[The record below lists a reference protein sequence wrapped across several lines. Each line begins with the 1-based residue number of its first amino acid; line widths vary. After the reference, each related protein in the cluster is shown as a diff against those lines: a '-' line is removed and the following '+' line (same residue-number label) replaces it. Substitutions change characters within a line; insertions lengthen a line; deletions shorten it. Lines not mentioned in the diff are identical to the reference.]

1 MYDCEK
7 WLELIPKLNVW
18 MHAQLELSVSQQTEE
33 IIRRSKR
40 RNIEPEKENEQKI
53 MNVCT
58 LSIRVRQNEQPTFF
72 QATFSICGHII
83 NGPFLFCAAVR
94 IRLCTK
100 CAFFRSRSAQ
110 YTWFVFNFV
119 GTLASYS
126 HARVFVC
133 ECRCSIIFKSSHSH
147 NAHYEIVHRHSAKR
161 SNREKNEEVFFCLKK
176 PHFVHQTIHHVL
188 IYALNASKLV
198 VVVTTHFNVL

>member
-1 MYDCEK
+1 MSAHSRSEFDKMSNRLFFRRRFQFAAISSMAHFCSVLLCAFDYVRNVPFFVLDQ
-7 WLELIPKLNVW
+7 LNI
-18 MHAQLELSVSQQTEE
+18 LDS
-33 IIRRSKR
+33 
-40 RNIEPEKENEQKI
+40 
-53 MNVCT
+53 
-58 LSIRVRQNEQPTFF
+58 
-72 QATFSICGHII
+72 FSISQVRWPHIRM
-83 NGPFLFCAAVR
+83 L
-94 IRLCTK
+94 
-100 CAFFRSRSAQ
+100 AF
-110 YTWFVFNFV
+110 
-119 GTLASYS
+119 
-126 HARVFVC
+126 FVC

>member
-1 MYDCEK
+1 MVATSKRQRPKHTIRSNWKMYDCEK

-126 HARVFVC
+126 HARVFCV
-133 ECRCSIIFKSSHSH
+133 RMSML
-147 NAHYEIVHRHSAKR
+147 N
-161 SNREKNEEVFFCLKK
+161 
-176 PHFVHQTIHHVL
+176 HFQVITF
-188 IYALNASKLV
+188 
-198 VVVTTHFNVL
+198 T